1 MNNGMSYINTVL
13 RIDLLLGH
21 SPVTFLIHSV
31 LLRISVVHFN
41 THTADLRSQITNI
54 GLTAPIGANGSPL
67 DLVREV
73 KIKTH
78 GSQLCGQVK

>member
-1 MNNGMSYINTVL
+1 MNNGMSSINTLL

-21 SPVTFLIHSV
+21 SPVTFLIYSE
-31 LLRISVVHFN
+31 LLHISMVYFN
-41 THTADLRSQITNI
+41 TLTADLRSQITNI
-54 GLTAPIGANGSPL
+54 GLTAPIGDNGSPL

-78 GSQLCGQVK
+78 GSESRGQGK